1 MIVQQ
6 LNARNFRGYERVE
19 LSIGEQVTVVTGD
32 NGAGKTN
39 LLEALFFGCV
49 GRSCRTR
56 IDAQTIRFDQQVARV
71 EVTGTEQLERHDL
84 AVAVDRK
91 EGKTFFADGAKVDGF
106 EAFEWRP
113 PTTVFMPDRLELI
126 KGAPGARR
134 AHLDQFVAAL
144 WPARRQNRRSYA
156 EALAQRNALLSRGA
170 AATQLDTWDHELAR
184 HGLALIADRRAA
196 IETIEARFGR
206 IGEELGLVGSPDIR
220 YRTVA
225 EVDTV
230 EDFVDQLR
238 QRHDSDITRG
248 FTTFGPHRD
257 EVVLRNEAREV
268 RTYGS
273 QGQQRLTLLSLLLAE
288 CEAIT
293 TLTARRPLIL
303 LDDVMSELDATRR
316 TLLVDRVCTLGQVL
330 VTATEVE
337 HVPDH
342 SAIDRVVA
350 VKNGEVV
357 S

>member
-6 LNARNFRGYERVE
+6 LTARNFRSYERVE
-19 LSIGEQVTVVTGD
+19 VQIGEQVTVVTGD

-56 IDAQTIRFDQQVARV
+56 VDAQTVRFDQQVARIEVSGV
-71 EVTGTEQLERHDL
+71 EESERHEL
-84 AVAVDRK
+84 AVAIDRK
-91 EGKTFFADGAKVDGF
+91 EGKTYFADGAKVDSLD
-106 EAFEWRP
+106 AFEWRP

-170 AATQLDTWDHELAR
+170 GAGQLDTWDRELAR
-184 HGLALIADRRAA
+184 HGLALITDRRAA
-196 IETIEARFGR
+196 IEAIEESFAQ
-206 IGEELGLVGSPDIR
+206 IGSELGLVGAPDIR

-225 EVDTV
+225 DAEDVDRFV
-230 EDFVDQLR
+230 EQLR
-238 QRHDSDITRG
+238 QRHEADVARG
-248 FTTFGPHRD
+248 FTTLGPHRD

-293 TLTARRPLIL
+293 KLTSRRPLIL

-316 TLLVDRVCTLGQVL
+316 ALLVDRVRSLGQVL
-330 VTATEVE
+330 VTATELE
-337 HVPDH
+337 HVPDQ
-342 SAIDRVVA
+342 SAVDCVIA
-350 VKNGEVV
+350 VKDGTVV
-357 S
+357 G